1 MEKSQK
7 AKKKREKILPDPE
20 NIQDD
25 FSKLYKYQSDGEN
38 NNFIIDT
45 GESEKTELMDE
56 ITLNEI
62 KFHIRKTICIEIP
75 TYY

>member
-62 KFHIRKTICIEIP
+62 KFHIRKTIYIEIP
-75 TYY
+75 THY